1 MPLRNPY
8 VTRIVTLRTRLS
20 PEDCFRRLKPLTLP
34 WLSILLVFPW
44 AFSKLPLMGW
54 VWPTGFAVRKL
65 TVSLNISTMMQP
77 EAKAQ
82 FVVAHD
88 GTRMR
93 VRLGIRR
100 WVTISTWIGLA
111 YLIIVGEG
119 LTLLLCQFQPNPR
132 CYSSFAYAWPIALP
146 VVLEILAWWGAQR
159 VVPDE
164 SASLVSFLKQTL
176 EAEEVPELALGWRN
190 QAR

>member
-1 MPLRNPY
+1 MPLKNPY
-8 VTRIVTLRTRLS
+8 VTRFVTLRTRLS

-65 TVSLNISTMMQP
+65 TLNTSTMMQP
-77 EAKAQ
+77 EAKAE

-100 WVTISTWIGLA
+100 WVTISTWIILA
-111 YLIIVGEG
+111 NMIIVGEG
-119 LTLLLCQFQPNPR
+119 LTLFICRFQPNPR
-132 CYSSFAYAWPIALP
+132 CHSPFAYVWLIAFP
-146 VVLEILAWWGAQR
+146 VGLEIVGWWGAQR
-159 VVPDE
+159 VVPEE
-164 SASLVSFLKQTL
+164 SAFLINFLKQTL
-176 EAEEVPELALGWRN
+176 EAEEIPEIPSDR
-190 QAR
+190 

>member
-1 MPLRNPY
+1 MRARCPSKNPY
-8 VTRIVTLRTRLS
+8 VTRFVTLRTRLS
-20 PEDCFRRLKPLTLP
+20 PEDCFLRLKPLTLP
-34 WLSILLVFPW
+34 WLSIFLVFPW

-65 TVSLNISTMMQP
+65 TVSFNISTMMQP
-77 EAKAQ
+77 EAKAE

-100 WVTISTWIGLA
+100 WVTISSWIGLA

-119 LTLLLCQFQPNPR
+119 LTLFICHFQPNPR
-132 CYSSFAYAWPIALP
+132 CDSPFAYAWPIAFP

-164 SASLVSFLKQTL
+164 SVFLVNFLKQTL
-176 EAEEVPELALGWRN
+176 EAEEIPEIPSDR
-190 QAR
+190 